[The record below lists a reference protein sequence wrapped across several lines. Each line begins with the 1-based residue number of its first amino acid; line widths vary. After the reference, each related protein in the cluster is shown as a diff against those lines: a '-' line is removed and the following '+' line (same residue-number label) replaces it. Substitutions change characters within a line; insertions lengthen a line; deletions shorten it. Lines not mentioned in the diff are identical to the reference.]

1 MNNTV
6 NYKKIYFMRHAQ
18 SNAQVCRKR
27 KINSPALFD
36 CYITGLG
43 EIQAKSAWSN
53 KDNLPELIVVSP
65 LTRAI
70 QTAII
75 AFNNIDI
82 PIICHPDLKEIGGS
96 KLPENHFRG
105 IVNLLND
112 KNLQNYSLFDKI
124 DLSLI
129 TPEWSNSYK
138 TNNTPRKVTYLSDK
152 LLKWLL
158 ERPEKRILCVTHYNV
173 IKNILGGVGEINNTK
188 IFTCLLYEDCYD
200 NSVKIDLIN

>member
-1 MNNTV
+1 MI
-6 NYKKIYFMRHAQ
+6 NYKTIYLMRHAQ
-18 SNAQVCRKR
+18 SDAQVCKNKGDNRNDS
-27 KINSPALFD
+27 ILLD
-36 CYITGLG
+36 CNLTKLG
-43 EIQAKSAWSN
+43 EIQAKSAWPDKN
-53 KDNLPELIVVSP
+53 NLPELIVVSP

-82 PIICHPDLKEIGGS
+82 PIICNPNLKEIGGN

-105 IVNLLND
+105 ILNLLND
-112 KNLQNYSLFDKI
+112 KKLQNYSLFDKI

-129 TPEWSNSYK
+129 TPEWSKSYK

-152 LLKWLL
+152 LLKWLS
-158 ERPEKRILCVTHYNV
+158 ERPEKSILCVTHYNV

-188 IFTCLLYEDCYD
+188 IFTCLLYRDNYD
-200 NSVKIDLIN
+200 NNVKLDTL

>member
-1 MNNTV
+1 MNNFKT
-6 NYKKIYFMRHAQ
+6 IYFMRHAE
-18 SNAQVCRKR
+18 SNGQICRKR
-27 KINSPALFD
+27 EIDSPSLFD
-36 CYITGLG
+36 CYISRLG
-43 EIQAKSAWSN
+43 VIQAKSAWRDKN
-53 KDNLPELIVVSP
+53 NLPELIVVSP

-75 AFNNIDI
+75 AFDNIDI
-82 PIICHPDLKEIGGS
+82 PIICHPYLKEVGGS

-112 KNLQNYSLFDKI
+112 KNLHIYSLFDKI
-124 DLSLI
+124 DFSLI
-129 TPEWSNSYK
+129 TSEWSNSYEA
-138 TNNTPRKVTYLSDK
+138 NNAPRKVTYLSDK

-200 NSVKIDLIN
+200 NSVKINLIN

>member
-1 MNNTV
+1 
-6 NYKKIYFMRHAQ
+6 MRHAQ

-152 LLKWLL
+152 LLKWLS
-158 ERPEKRILCVTHYNV
+158 ERPEKSILCVTHYNV

-188 IFTCLLYEDCYD
+188 IFTCLLYRNYYD
-200 NSVKIDLIN
+200 NNVKLELVNNAIL

>member
-1 MNNTV
+1 
-6 NYKKIYFMRHAQ
+6 MRHAQ

-36 CYITGLG
+36 FYITGLG

-152 LLKWLL
+152 LLKWLS
-158 ERPEKRILCVTHYNV
+158 ERPEKSILCVTHYNV

-188 IFTCLLYEDCYD
+188 IFTCLLYRNYYD
-200 NSVKIDLIN
+200 NNVKLELVNNAIL